1 MSKDYDDLNMV
12 VIEGMLMQDTV
23 GISLASVEEGKEL
36 KDRYDVIILGSGPAG
51 LTAAIYCSRAK
62 LDTLVISGT
71 LPGGQLMNTH
81 MVENFPG
88 FPHGIFGPELMM
100 NMRMQA
106 ERFDTTIVDDVATKV
121 ELLNEPFIIHT
132 VDKVFEAD
140 AVIIATGASPRKLGL
155 RSEELFAGKGVSY
168 CATCD
173 GPFFKGDD
181 VAVVGGGD
189 SAVEEALFLTK
200 FANNVYIVHRRDKLR
215 ASKIMQER
223 AFSNPKISF
232 IWNSVVEDILG
243 DKKVHTIIVKDVT
256 NGERKELNC
265 GGIFVAIGHEP
276 NTQIFKEQIEMDERG
291 YIKVMDYT
299 KTNIAGVFAAGDVH
313 DHIYRQAITA
323 AGFGCM
329 AALDV
334 ERYLSEKRHGS

>member
-1 MSKDYDDLNMV
+1 
-12 VIEGMLMQDTV
+12 MQDTMS
-23 GISLASVEEGKEL
+23 GSISLSSMEEGREL

-51 LTAAIYCSRAK
+51 LTAAIYCARAK

-106 ERFDTTIVDDVATKV
+106 ERFDATIVDDVAVSV
-121 ELLNEPFIIHT
+121 ELLNEPFVINT
-132 VDKVFEAD
+132 VDKRFEAN

-155 RSEELFAGKGVSY
+155 KSEELFAGKGVSY

-173 GPFFKGDD
+173 GPFFKGEEI
-181 VAVVGGGD
+181 VVVGGGD
-189 SAVEEALFLTK
+189 SAVEEAIFLTK
-200 FANNVYIVHRRDKLR
+200 FANHIYIVHRRDKLR
-215 ASKIMQER
+215 ASKILQER
-223 AFSNPKISF
+223 AFSNQKISF
-232 IWNSVVEDILG
+232 VWNSVIEDIVG
-243 DKKVHTIIVKDVT
+243 DKKVNGVIIRDKNED
-256 NGERKELNC
+256 RRELKC
-265 GGIFVAIGHEP
+265 GGVFIAIGHEP
-276 NTQIFKEQIEMDERG
+276 NTSIFKGQIDMDERG
-291 YIKVMDYT
+291 YIIVREYT
-299 KTNIAGVFAAGDVH
+299 KTNIDGVFAAGDVH
-313 DHIYRQAITA
+313 DPFYRQAITA

-334 ERYLSEKRHGS
+334 EKYLSLKNIKG

>member
-1 MSKDYDDLNMV
+1 
-12 VIEGMLMQDTV
+12 MQDTIS
-23 GISLASVEEGKEL
+23 GSISLSSMEEGREL

-51 LTAAIYCSRAK
+51 LTAAIYCARAK

-106 ERFDTTIVDDVATKV
+106 ERFDATIVDDVAVSV
-121 ELLNEPFIIHT
+121 ELLNEPFVINT
-132 VDKVFEAD
+132 VDKRFEANS
-140 AVIIATGASPRKLGL
+140 VIIATGASPRKLGL
-155 RSEELFAGKGVSY
+155 KSEELFAGKGVSY

-173 GPFFKGDD
+173 GPFFKGEDI
-181 VAVVGGGD
+181 VVVGGGD
-189 SAVEEALFLTK
+189 SAVEEAIFLTK
-200 FANNVYIVHRRDKLR
+200 FANHVYLVHRRDKLR

-223 AFSNPKISF
+223 AFSNQKISF
-232 IWNSVVEDILG
+232 VWNSVIEDIVG
-243 DKKVHTIIVKDVT
+243 DKKVNGVIIRDKNED
-256 NGERKELNC
+256 RRELKC
-265 GGIFVAIGHEP
+265 GGVFIAIGHEP
-276 NTQIFKEQIEMDERG
+276 NTSIFKGQIDMDEKG
-291 YIKVMDYT
+291 YIIVREYT
-299 KTNIAGVFAAGDVH
+299 KTNIDGVFAAGDVH
-313 DHIYRQAITA
+313 DPFYRQAITA

-334 ERYLSEKRHGS
+334 EKYLSSKNIKR